1 MHVHSEMEIQRN
13 PMSCFLVLNCK
24 QSNERNLTAG
34 YSVVRSLSEAP
45 MYAAA
50 IAGALGSTKGASSS
64 CATGKNSRA
73 AALEGLQNLFLI
85 FLADFY
91 AYFRYPL
98 HLLGLLQNILTPL
111 QF

>member
-1 MHVHSEMEIQRN
+1 M
-13 PMSCFLVLNCK
+13 FLVLNCK

-64 CATGKNSRA
+64 HATGKNSRA

-85 FLADFY
+85 FPGRLLCLFQIS
-91 AYFRYPL
+91 L
-98 HLLGLLQNILTPL
+98 HLLVLLQNILTPL
-111 QF
+111 RF